1 MRSKKIK
8 PKDRKKIAEPIPLE
22 RENLILFLIG
32 LLVLIVGYIFLAQ
45 GPANSFWS
53 LTVAPILLVIS
64 YCVIIP
70 ISIIYRRRKPKVAA
84 TQQQSP
90 AAQS

>member
-1 MRSKKIK
+1 MRAKKIK
-8 PKDRKKIAEPIPLE
+8 LKDRKKIAEPIPLE

-53 LTVAPILLVIS
+53 LTVAPILLVIG

-70 ISIIYRRRKPKVAA
+70 ISIIYRRRKPKIAG
-84 TQQQSP
+84 TQQQSQP
-90 AAQS
+90 AQS